1 MHHTVSDRVDLAHGF
16 DHAVFLAGERVNDEL
31 NAFAVVRDVDFGLVG
46 VALEIRLLEVA
57 AVDADAVALAFGKQ
71 CFVGHVDKLIL
82 NGGAS
87 GVDNQYFHV
96 LNLSVM

>member
-1 MHHTVSDRVDLAHGF
+1 M
-16 DHAVFLAGERVNDEL
+16 FLAGKRVNDKL
-31 NAFAVVRDVDFGLVG
+31 YAFAMVRNVDFGLVG
-46 VALEIRLLEVA
+46 VALKIRLLEVA
-57 AVDADAVALAFGKQ
+57 SGDADSVALTFGKQ
-71 CFVGHVDKLIL
+71 CFVGHVDQLIL